1 MQTPS
6 SYPKFE
12 KEGEA
17 SEGPLCLP
25 FSIQRTPQRHHLSK
39 PQSWGHI
46 IIIQPQEKSGRLE
59 VNGKFR
65 GWGKV
70 INTSYRKSFFRIFN
84 QARVFFF
91 LMKCW
96 KKHLGRLSHCL
107 ASCAVAPLA
116 ACEAVLHS
124 VICFILLFLT
134 SNIQKTTILFFN

>member
-91 LMKCW
+91 FNEMLKETF
-96 KKHLGRLSHCL
+96 G
-107 ASCAVAPLA
+107 
-116 ACEAVLHS
+116 EAVTLPCIMCCCTPRS
-124 VICFILLFLT
+124 VWSGSPLCNLLYFAFSDKQYSEDDDFIL
-134 SNIQKTTILFFN
+134 